1 MPLLVL
7 CCSVVLSLSG
17 AREPFGSSI
26 AKRREAEHRRSK
38 TSGDVLGLRNPRLD
52 IILGRILA
60 RRIERVENAS
70 YFFFCSHRNRDRD
83 GHFRMGKSRAT
94 TFPFFLDFSHV
105 RHASTRK
112 TRFLLLFFSW
122 LIIQPGTGLW
132 LLRLRARIFLW
143 SERT

>member
-70 YFFFCSHRNRDRD
+70 YFFFVLIEIVIVTDISVWENLAQQ
-83 GHFRMGKSRAT
+83 HFH
-94 TFPFFLDFSHV
+94 FF
-105 RHASTRK
+105 
-112 TRFLLLFFSW
+112 
-122 LIIQPGTGLW
+122 
-132 LLRLRARIFLW
+132 
-143 SERT
+143 